1 MRPLTPPIHARSITT
16 GLRSVGG
23 TAPPRVEILITAHV
37 DGGARGNPG
46 PAGYGV
52 VITNE
57 QGQVLA
63 ELYEGIGTATNNI
76 AEYRGLIAALEW
88 ALAHGHTRLHVKS
101 DSLLIVQQMLG
112 NYRVKHVGLLP
123 LYRQARHLMARIGQV
138 TFEHVRRELNKDA
151 DRLSNLGMDQNH
163 K

>member
-1 MRPLTPPIHARSITT
+1 M
-16 GLRSVGG
+16 
-23 TAPPRVEILITAHV
+23 ITAHV

-46 PAGYGV
+46 PAGYGA
-52 VITNE
+52 VITDE
-57 QGQVLA
+57 TGKVLA
-63 ELYEGIGTATNNI
+63 ELYEGIGISTNNI

-88 ALAHGHTRLHVKS
+88 AIAHGHTRLHVKS

-112 NYRVKHVGLLP
+112 NYRVKHQGLLP
-123 LYRQARHLMARIGQV
+123 LYRQARHLIARVGQV
-138 TFEHVRRELNKDA
+138 TFEHVRRELNKEA